1 MNFPILYKVNAK
13 RQIQTW
19 EIWTEGKYI
28 FINEGLMDGKLSE
41 HNMQA
46 IDKKRSPT
54 LEKQAELMAVSKWNN
69 KKKSYWK
76 SIEEAQR
83 AGTELT
89 QGGYAPMLAHNCPQN
104 IDFNNYW
111 FIQPKLDGTRCISRK
126 IDGEV
131 QLFSRKGL
139 PIASVPHINRSLN
152 KLMEDG
158 EIFDGELY
166 QHGKDFNESSGKIR
180 AKDHDTTDIDY
191 WVYDFPRI
199 RGLTEKA
206 PYEQRASDLIME
218 QMTRGTNIV
227 ITPTVKVNN
236 WSDIK
241 NYHDQVVEDGFEGA
255 ILRNPKMGYENKRSK
270 NLLKYKEF
278 EDSEF
283 AIIGFTEGKGS
294 LEGAIGSFICATMP
308 DWKVFHAKLKAPV
321 AELKRLY
328 QNPTEFMDRYL
339 TVKYQ
344 GLSSDGI
351 PRFPVGLRIR

>member
-1 MNFPILYKVNAK
+1 MDFPILYKITAK
-13 RQIQTW
+13 GQIQVW
-19 EIWTEGKYI
+19 SIKAEGDSFITE
-28 FINEGLMDGKLSE
+28 EGLLDGKISI
-41 HNMQA
+41 HKVQV

-54 LEKQAELMAVSKWNN
+54 LEKQAELMAASKWND
-69 KKKSYWK
+69 KKKSYWE

-83 AGTELT
+83 AGNDLA

-104 IDFNNYW
+104 ISFDHFWYV
-111 FIQPKLDGTRCISRK
+111 QPKLDGQRAIARK

-139 PIASVPHINRSLN
+139 PIVSVPHINRSLN

-166 QHGKDFNESSGKIR
+166 QHGKDFNESSGRIR
-180 AKDHDTTDIDY
+180 SKGHDTSGIDY

-206 PYEQRASDLIME
+206 TYEQRAADVIME
-218 QMTRGTNIV
+218 QMARGTNIV
-227 ITPTVKVNN
+227 ITPTFRVN
-236 WSDIK
+236 DFTEIK
-241 NYHDQVVEDGFEGA
+241 KYHDQVVEDGFEGA
-255 ILRNPKMGYENKRSK
+255 ILRNPRMPYENKRSK

-278 EDSEF
+278 QDSEF
-283 AIIGFTEGKGS
+283 AIIGFTEGNGS
-294 LEGAIGSFICATMP
+294 LEGAVGSFTCITS
-308 DWKVFHAKLKAPV
+308 KQQVFHAKLKAPV

-328 QNPTEFMDRYL
+328 QHPNEFLDRHL

-344 GLSSDGI
+344 GMSADGI
-351 PRFPVGLRIR
+351 PRFPVGTKIR

>member
-1 MNFPILYKVNAK
+1 MDFPILYKITAK
-13 RQIQTW
+13 KQIQVW
-19 EIWTEGKYI
+19 CIKSEGNYLVTE
-28 FINEGLMDGKLSE
+28 EGLLDGKISV
-41 HNMQA
+41 HKIQV

-54 LEKQAELMAVSKWNN
+54 LEKQAELMAASKWND
-69 KKKSYWK
+69 KKKSYWE
-76 SIEEAQR
+76 SIEEAER
-83 AGTELT
+83 AGTDLA

-104 IDFNNYW
+104 INFDHYW
-111 FIQPKLDGTRCISRK
+111 LVQPKLDGQRMISRK

-139 PIASVPHINRSLN
+139 PIYSVPHINRSLN
-152 KLMEDG
+152 RIMEDG

-191 WVYDFPRI
+191 WIYDFPRI

-206 PYEQRASDLIME
+206 PYEQRAADSIME

-227 ITPTVKVNN
+227 ITPTFRVN
-236 WSDIK
+236 DFVEIK
-241 NYHDQVVEDGFEGA
+241 KYHDQVVEDGFEGA
-255 ILRNPKMGYENKRSK
+255 ILRNPRMPYENKRSK

-278 EDSEF
+278 QDSEF
-283 AIIGFTEGKGS
+283 SIIGFTEGNGS
-294 LEGAIGSFICATMP
+294 LEGAIGSFTCATP
-308 DWKVFHAKLKAPV
+308 EWKVFHAKLKAPV

-328 QNPTEFMDRYL
+328 QNPTEFIDRHL

-344 GLSSDGI
+344 GFSKDGI